1 MAPGTGSSRREAEV
15 IGGEPKLHLAT
26 FERGLIGLAATST
39 AITVAVRE
47 PPLGLDK
54 TTYSLALS
62 GAFFAGVIQVTAS
75 VWAAGGHRRGAGMN
89 KLVYASL
96 VAAAGLAA
104 ASLLH

>member
-39 AITVAVRE
+39 AVTMAVRE

-75 VWAAGGHRRGAGMN
+75 VWAAGGAGMN